1 VFVGA
6 AASHYAAFRR
16 ALDRGSLTL
25 ALAEARELP
34 QVDLA
39 DALCLV
45 LLIREQAPARYTR
58 AAARWLAR
66 WLGET
71 PHATLEEAG
80 LVLGA
85 LGALHPRAA
94 ADPRAGAVALMA
106 VSRQNGHPAIE
117 QALRRWLDN
126 GGARVASGSA
136 G

>member
-1 VFVGA
+1 VFVGEA
-6 AASHYAAFRR
+6 GSHYAAFRR

-25 ALAEARELP
+25 ALAEARQLP

-39 DALCLV
+39 DALALV
-45 LLIREQAPARYTR
+45 LLIREEAPARYTR

-85 LGALHPRAA
+85 LGAMHPRASE
-94 ADPRAGAVALMA
+94 DPRGGAVALMA
-106 VSRQNGHPAIE
+106 VARQHGDRALE
-117 QALRRWLDN
+117 QALRRWLAN
-126 GGARVASGSA
+126 GAGVASRSA